1 MDDPNMGYQPPG
13 ETCGGL
19 LAKSLIR
26 ATYAVAIGT
35 GILLALYHLLALA
48 LSASYSTNFGGNVW
62 PDPLGYGVLLAL
74 GNLVY
79 LGAIT
84 ALVRARRWRRHIY
97 KPWIWLPIL
106 FTIPALSYINWILVN
121 ILTPYNA
128 GSW

>member
-13 ETCGGL
+13 ETFWSL

-26 ATYAVAIGT
+26 SAYCLAIGT
-35 GILLALYHLLALA
+35 GILWALYHLLLLA
-48 LSASYSTNFGGNVW
+48 LSASYSTSFGGNVW

-74 GNLVY
+74 GNLLY
-79 LGAIT
+79 FISIT
-84 ALVRARRWRRHIY
+84 ALVSAKRWRGHIY
-97 KPWIWLPIL
+97 KPWIWLPVL
-106 FTIPALSYINWILVN
+106 FTIPALSYINWTLVN